1 MSGGAAIVALLVLVI
16 VAWNVAEAGRIARR
30 STLPFLFRLVTGLVG
45 FLVVPA
51 WLLEIGGASVIT
63 GRALGSLGWFWTLIL
78 LLALVQALA
87 SWLLGLVSAW
97 VAAPLVA
104 FNAILLL
111 AGAARY
117 AAAMGHA
124 PPLLFLVPGHALAQ
138 LFALAVGPGAF
149 ASPAAVL
156 MPLMAPARA
165 AAAALGRASRAGLIV
180 LATTLV
186 AALAWRSLPAWR
198 ALRGYDGLGL
208 ERATEL
214 ITARARGDL
223 RIGLEVLPLL
233 SAAPSAAL
241 LRDDLALAESLAV
254 HTLAVRV
261 RLDRVNNATLDSL
274 DRALEPMRRDSIA
287 LTVTFA
293 LAGPAR
299 SQDAAAARTDARVAA
314 DVERTVR
321 RLRPERLVMELPASP
336 RGGTLDQA
344 GLALWTERLEWLAGA
359 ARDARPSTRILLQTG
374 VISPRDSALRA
385 WASGTAGTLAGVV
398 TPVGPD
404 SRGAAGILAT
414 LATLE
419 RWSET
424 TSPAREQ
431 WIVVSGAPVLEGDD
445 AQRRLVRHVLVW
457 AASRAF
463 VRGIVLAD
471 ANDYDRMTGLRSAQ
485 GRLRAAVAE
494 AAATVHVLSDSTPPS
509 P

>member
-1 MSGGAAIVALLVLVI
+1 
-16 VAWNVAEAGRIARR
+16 
-30 STLPFLFRLVTGLVG
+30 
-45 FLVVPA
+45 
-51 WLLEIGGASVIT
+51 
-63 GRALGSLGWFWTLIL
+63 
-78 LLALVQALA
+78 
-87 SWLLGLVSAW
+87 
-97 VAAPLVA
+97 
-104 FNAILLL
+104 
-111 AGAARY
+111 
-117 AAAMGHA
+117 
-124 PPLLFLVPGHALAQ
+124 
-138 LFALAVGPGAF
+138 
-149 ASPAAVL
+149 
-156 MPLMAPARA
+156 
-165 AAAALGRASRAGLIV
+165 
-180 LATTLV
+180 
-186 AALAWRSLPAWR
+186 
-198 ALRGYDGLGL
+198 
-208 ERATEL
+208 
-214 ITARARGDL
+214 
-223 RIGLEVLPLL
+223 
-233 SAAPSAAL
+233 
-241 LRDDLALAESLAV
+241 
-254 HTLAVRV
+254 
-261 RLDRVNNATLDSL
+261 
-274 DRALEPMRRDSIA
+274 MRRDSIA

-293 LAGPAR
+293 LAPPAR
-299 SQDAAAARTDARVAA
+299 SQDAAAARAVARVAA
-314 DVERTVR
+314 DMERAVR

-344 GLALWTERLEWLAGA
+344 GLALWTERLERLAGA

-471 ANDYDRMTGLRSAQ
+471 ANDYDSMTGLRSAQ